1 MICSEGYIMRKL
13 ISDRVKERLKTMNT
27 QKAAKYFG
35 CSDKTILKWKNTAI
49 EISDSFYEKAMTLCY
64 YHPISDVDAERM
76 INELLLR
83 LSKRNLLARVG
94 YARIYQNAIHKHNGL
109 IVNRWRYHKL
119 LEVYKNVFKN

>member
-1 MICSEGYIMRKL
+1 
-13 ISDRVKERLKTMNT
+13 MNT